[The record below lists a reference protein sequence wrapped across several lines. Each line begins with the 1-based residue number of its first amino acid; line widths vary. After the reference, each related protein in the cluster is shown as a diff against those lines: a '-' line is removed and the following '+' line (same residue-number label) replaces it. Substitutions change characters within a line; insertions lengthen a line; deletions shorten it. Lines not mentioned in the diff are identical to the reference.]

1 MIGVERVEIIQ
12 FDGVNFKY
20 DTEEIPWIIDGVNVT
35 FEKGSFVAV
44 LGKNGSGKST
54 FARLINALLHPQE
67 GKLFVD
73 GHDTSDPNCL
83 WEIRRKAGMVFQ
95 NPDNQIVCTIVEE
108 DVAFGLENIGVES
121 EKIKRRVAE
130 ALETVGLTE
139 YKNFMPHT
147 LSGGQKQRVAIAGLL
162 AMRPECIILDE
173 ATAMLDPI
181 GRQEMLDVVHKLN
194 REENLTVL
202 LITHHMNEALDAD
215 RVIVF
220 DEGKIVIDGVPTEV
234 FSNVEQI
241 REIGLDVP
249 QVVELFYELN
259 KEGINLPLKIKSL
272 DEAVKLLIAKIK

>member
-1 MIGVERVEIIQ
+1 
-12 FDGVNFKY
+12 
-20 DTEEIPWIIDGVNVT
+20 
-35 FEKGSFVAV
+35 
-44 LGKNGSGKST
+44 
-54 FARLINALLHPQE
+54 
-67 GKLFVD
+67 
-73 GHDTSDPNCL
+73 
-83 WEIRRKAGMVFQ
+83 MVFQ

-139 YKNFMPHT
+139 YKNFMPHA

-259 KEGINLPLKIKSL
+259 KEGIKLPLKIKSL
-272 DEAVKLLIAKIK
+272 DEAVKLLKAKIK